1 MMTNWGYHHA
11 YPISSWLHTMIDYIS
26 FLATWAILDPFSGS
40 QSTFDTPR
48 CGFPKSFHFLV
59 FKFLFWSLWSHLS
72 STEFHLYSVSC
83 YLFAPTSYFWCVIS
97 RFRSRG
103 GRMITSLN
111 FIAWGIWFPILHHIS
126 LHHISGVSSFDF
138 APEGAGWLHHWTTFQ
153 LNLNLIAW
161 SIWLP
166 FLMSLSLG
174 ASHHLGHHVPLFLT
188 SLSSA
193 HHLSTSIIIKVSRCS
208 IWIP

>member
-1 MMTNWGYHHA
+1 
-11 YPISSWLHTMIDYIS
+11 MIDYILL
-26 FLATWAILDPFSGS
+26 LATWAILDPFSGS
-40 QSTFDTPR
+40 QSTSDILK

-59 FKFLFWSLWSHLS
+59 FNFSSDHYDPIFLLLNLGFIQ
-72 STEFHLYSVSC
+72 
-83 YLFAPTSYFWCVIS
+83 YLAIYCFTSYFWCVIF

-103 GRMITSLN
+103 GRIITSLN
-111 FIAWGIWFPILHHIS
+111 FIAWDIWFPI

-138 APEGAGWLHHWTTFQ
+138 APEGARWLHNWTTFQ
-153 LNLNLIAW
+153 LNLYLIVR

-174 ASHHLGHHVPLFLT
+174 ASHHSGHHVPLFLT

-193 HHLSTSIIIKVSRCS
+193 HHLSTSIIIRYLGVLSGSLRIKLRAEIILKITHFLILS
-208 IWIP
+208 

>member
-11 YPISSWLHTMIDYIS
+11 YLISSWLQMIDYIS
-26 FLATWAILDPFSGS
+26 LLATWAILDPFSGS
-40 QSTFDTPR
+40 QSTSDTPK
-48 CGFPKSFHFLV
+48 CGFPKSFHFSCLQISLLIIMIPYFFYWIV
-59 FKFLFWSLWSHLS
+59 DLFSILLS
-72 STEFHLYSVSC
+72 
-83 YLFAPTSYFWCVIS
+83 
-97 RFRSRG
+97 
-103 GRMITSLN
+103 
-111 FIAWGIWFPILHHIS
+111 IS

-153 LNLNLIAW
+153 LNLNLIVW

-188 SLSSA
+188 SLTSA
-193 HHLSTSIIIKVSRCS
+193 HHLSTSHNIFWFWVSWTGWGTNTTYRLLR
-208 IWIP
+208 I